1 MLKENKLLLLLLLLL
16 SYTTGC
22 LRVITW
28 NVDSTLLS
36 IRYNTECFLI
46 SLLHHG
52 MSHYNTE

>member
-1 MLKENKLLLLLLLLL
+1 MIQV
-16 SYTTGC
+16 SYTTEC

-28 NVDSTLLS
+28 NADSTLLT

-52 MSHYNTE
+52 MLHYNTEWYGRCLL